1 MFKRASQK
9 RTLSDADAI
18 IAALSRSQAM
28 IEFHPDGT
36 IIRANDNFYA
46 AMGYAPHEVEGAH
59 HRMFV
64 DPDYGA
70 SAEYAAFWRTLNSG
84 QFLADRFHRLGK
96 GGREIWLQATY
107 NPVFDEDGRLVKVVK
122 FASDI
127 TAAQQA
133 ELAAEAERGAARE
146 VQGRVVQALGAAL
159 SRLAAGDLS
168 SRLPADFPSDYRQ
181 LHHDFDSAVA
191 ELERVVGAIVE
202 AGQAIGGQAQ
212 HISHAADELSQRSE
226 RQAASLE
233 ETAAALNQIT
243 ATVRRTADGSREA
256 QGVVERACGNA
267 RSSGEVVDEAI
278 AAMQRIEASARQ
290 IGQIVGVIDEIAF
303 QTNLLA
309 LNAGVE
315 AARAGDAG
323 RGFAVVAQ
331 EVRALAQRSAEA
343 AREIRTLIAES
354 SREVGDGVA
363 LVGRTGEAL
372 RQIVEEVGDIT
383 RLVGEIAASAG
394 EQSLGLSEVNISINE
409 MDRLTQQNAA
419 MVDQSTAAGHALV
432 EQAGELA
439 RLTDHFQ
446 LGTGEAV
453 RRAA

>member
-1 MFKRASQK
+1 MFRTKPARSQ
-9 RTLSDADAI
+9 RTDADAI

-46 AMGYAPHEVEGAH
+46 AMGYALHEVEGAH

-64 DPDYGA
+64 DPAYGA

-84 QFLADRFHRLGK
+84 QFLADRFRRLGK

-127 TAAQQA
+127 TASQQA
-133 ELAAEAERGAARE
+133 EIAAEAERQTARE
-146 VQGRVVQALGAAL
+146 VQGRVVQALGEAL
-159 SRLAAGDLS
+159 ARLARGDLS
-168 SRLPADFPSDYRQ
+168 ARLSGDFPPEYRQ
-181 LHHDFDSAVA
+181 VRDDFDTAVS

-202 AGQAIGGQAQ
+202 AGGAIRGQA
-212 HISHAADELSQRSE
+212 HDISRSADELSHRSE

-243 ATVRRTADGSREA
+243 ATVRRTAEGSREA
-256 QGVVERACGNA
+256 QDVVERACGNA
-267 RSSGEVVDEAI
+267 RASGEVVAEAI

-290 IGQIVGVIDEIAF
+290 IAQIVGVIDEIAF

-343 AREIRTLIAES
+343 AREIRSLIAES
-354 SREVGDGVA
+354 SREVGDGVS
-363 LVGRTGEAL
+363 LVGKTGEAL
-372 RQIVEEVGDIT
+372 KQIVEEVGDIT

-394 EQSLGLSEVNISINE
+394 EQSVGLSEVAVSIND

-439 RLTDHFQ
+439 RLTDHFE
-446 LGTGEAV
+446 LGGGEPA